1 MKKRKI
7 KIALVGCGRVAD
19 HYAKIFKNK
28 IDKKKFEIVAVC
40 DTNKK
45 NLTKLSKVFKCASIV
60 NYNDLLNNNLIDLV
74 IILTPSGSHYE
85 IVKKFL
91 KVKINVL
98 CEKPLTLLPKENI
111 ELSKLAKKNKV
122 ILSVAFQ
129 NRLNPAV
136 VFLKNYIGK
145 KKFGKIVKASVSL
158 LWCRFQNYYN
168 DDWHGTWK
176 MDGGVINQQAIHY
189 IDILRWLF
197 GPVEEVFCYM
207 GNRMNKLEAED
218 TAVATLKFKNGSL
231 GTIEATTAARP
242 VDIHASLSLV
252 GSKGT
257 IVLSGLAL
265 NKISRM
271 IGFKGSKTIMKKF
284 SENIDTGYGI
294 SHYRLIN
301 QILKDIMSK
310 KNKSIITADES
321 YETNKLIH
329 AMYCSHEQKKAIKL
343 NTNPTSK
350 KLGR

>member
-1 MKKRKI
+1 MKKKI
-7 KIALVGCGRVAD
+7 KIALIGCGRVAD
-19 HYAKIFKNK
+19 HYAKIFQKK
-28 IDKKKFEIVAVC
+28 VDKKLFNIIAVC
-40 DTNKK
+40 DSNKK
-45 NLTKLSKVFKCASIV
+45 NLIKFSNTFKCKGYL
-60 NYNDLLNNNLIDLV
+60 NYNDLLNNDLIDLAIV
-74 IILTPSGSHYE
+74 LTPSGTHYK

-91 KVKINVL
+91 KAKINVL

-111 ELSKLAKKNKV
+111 DLSKLANKNKV

-136 VFLKNYIGK
+136 VFLKNYIDK

-158 LWCRFQNYYN
+158 LWCRYQNYYN

-197 GPVEEVFCYM
+197 GPIEEVFCYM
-207 GNRMNKLEAED
+207 SNRINKLEAED

-265 NKISRM
+265 NKITKM
-271 IGFKGSKTIMKKF
+271 IGFKNSKNIIRKY
-284 SENIDTGYGI
+284 SENIDTGYGK
-294 SHYRLIN
+294 SHFRLIN
-301 QILKDIMSK
+301 QILKDIIKRK
-310 KNKSIITADES
+310 KTSIITAEES
-321 YETNKLIH
+321 YETNTLIH
-329 AMYCSHEQKKAIKL
+329 AMYSSHEQKKAIKL
-343 NTNPTSK
+343 NTNPVSK
-350 KLGR
+350 RLGK